1 MALGDDHHSVVLAAM
16 ADGIG
21 SMSFA
26 SEPWVAAAAERLGAI
41 AARHAEGLGDLGAFT
56 VCEVAHNAPPHLHA
70 GSSLAWHLRFDG
82 AATRAGVG
90 ELAAEDCD
98 LKIEGD
104 HSIMSNIGRLRL
116 QGRDPAVVVAAQ
128 RRLTKLSRWRMR
140 GAFPQHPALGVV
152 LRALHDEMAAL
163 TMPRFVFMTPEWV
176 SSARHILTERA
187 ARFARDL
194 RDVTYTFAEEFT
206 DTPRYA
212 FPNGAHGGF
221 WVRCERGLV
230 TVGAGTLPEV
240 LAPADGLTKGP
251 YALAV
256 PVGRTVEAAM
266 TDEEK
271 AQKADYSKAAFRPDD
286 SGEYPVRQSSPS
298 GKGPMPRALM
308 RVFAPLHDELSK
320 RTAGDLP
327 ADYDAQFASPDPQ
340 PFDRAEGYDKSW
352 LRFDKFDIYGNE
364 RADAA
369 E

>member
-1 MALGDDHHSVVLAAM
+1 MALDDGHHSVVLAAM

-21 SMSFA
+21 SLSFA
-26 SEPWVAAAAERLGAI
+26 SEEWVVTMAERLGAI
-41 AARHAEGLGDLGAFT
+41 AARHAAGLGDLGAFT
-56 VCEVAHNAPPHLHA
+56 ACEVAHNAPPYLHA
-70 GSSLAWHLRFDG
+70 GSSLAWHVRFDG
-82 AATRAGVG
+82 ATTQACGG
-90 ELAAEDCD
+90 ELAAEGCD

-104 HSIMSNIGRLRL
+104 HSIMSNLGRVRL

-128 RRLTKLSRWRMR
+128 RRLTKLSRWRMS
-140 GAFPQHPALGVV
+140 GAFPKHPVLGVV
-152 LRALHDEMAAL
+152 LRTLHDEMAAL

-187 ARFARDL
+187 ARFAGSL
-194 RDVTYTFAEEFT
+194 RDVAYTFAEEFT

-212 FPNGAHGGF
+212 FPNGDHGGF

-230 TVGAGTLPEV
+230 TVGAGPLPEA

-271 AQKADYSKAAFRPDD
+271 AQKADYSQAAFRPDG

-308 RVFAPLHDELSK
+308 RVFEPLHDELSK

-327 ADYDAQFASPDPQ
+327 ADYEADSPPPDPL

-352 LRFDKFDIYGNE
+352 LRFDKFDIYGNK
-364 RADAA
+364 RIAA